1 MIVFLFH
8 PCYNEDDFMEVAGIR
23 EMEDTKKQS
32 DQDPILP
39 PGQAAGS
46 PAEEPDFHLVDFWEI
61 LSELRIWL
69 KNGT

>member
-1 MIVFLFH
+1 
-8 PCYNEDDFMEVAGIR
+8 MEGAGIR

-39 PGQAAGS
+39 PGQTAGS

-61 LSELRIWL
+61 LSELRI
-69 KNGT
+69 